1 MHVEELKIP
10 GAWTFTP
17 RQFPDPRG
25 VFLEWFTAAAVE
37 EAIGHPFVLRQVNHS
52 TSSRG
57 TLRGIHYADVPP
69 SQAKYVYVT
78 RGAALDIV
86 VDIRVGS
93 PTFGVVEAV
102 RLDDVDRKAVYVAEG
117 LGHAVIAL
125 TDDVNLNYLVTQPY
139 APSREHGISP
149 LDPALD
155 LPVPDGLEPLLS
167 DKDATA
173 PTLAEAQ
180 EQGLLPSYDACLAFY
195 ASLRNG
201 PQRENGQ

>member
-1 MHVEELKIP
+1 
-10 GAWTFTP
+10 
-17 RQFPDPRG
+17 
-25 VFLEWFTAAAVE
+25 
-37 EAIGHPFVLRQVNHS
+37 VLRQVNHS

-102 RLDDVDRKAVYVAEG
+102 QLDDVDRKAVYVAEG

-149 LDPALD
+149 LDAALD

-180 EQGLLPSYDACLAFY
+180 EQGLLPSYDDCLAFY

>member
-1 MHVEELKIP
+1 MQVDELKIP
-10 GAWTFTP
+10 GAWVFTP
-17 RQFPDPRG
+17 KQLPDPRG
-25 VFLEWFTAAAVE
+25 VFLEWFKAGVVE
-37 EAIGHPFVLRQVNHS
+37 ETIGHPFVLRQVNHS

-57 TLRGIHYADVPP
+57 TLRGVHYADVPP

-139 APSREHGISP
+139 APTRERGISP

-155 LPVPDGLEPLLS
+155 LPLPDGLEPLLS
-167 DKDATA
+167 DKDAGA
-173 PTLAEAQ
+173 PTLAEA
-180 EQGLLPSYDACLAFY
+180 EDQGLLPSYDDCVAFY
-195 ASLRNG
+195 ESLRT
-201 PQRENGQ
+201 GQ